1 MQRHWVI
8 LIYKIPST
16 PTKLRLFF
24 WRKFKKLN
32 AQYIQDSVVI
42 LPFSERN
49 VEHMRWIAEEI
60 REVGGTTFLWE
71 SVPLGYDEEQQ
82 VTRMFLESTA
92 EKYEILLNKI
102 QSLEQQGNIEKK
114 ELKKLVNEF
123 TQTKKT
129 DYFSQHNNNINV
141 VGKKLDELLRRFEKN
156 EMDYMGKYRD

>member
-1 MQRHWVI
+1 
-8 LIYKIPST
+8 
-16 PTKLRLFF
+16 
-24 WRKFKKLN
+24 
-32 AQYIQDSVVI
+32 
-42 LPFSERN
+42 
-49 VEHMRWIAEEI
+49 MRWIAEEI